1 MQFPESTTILDK
13 KYNNLFTYILN
24 DSDKT
29 ATLISAEEPNNISK
43 DLILPTH
50 IRYQNNVYDLT
61 QIGEFAL
68 NDLNLTSLILPK
80 SLKYIGV
87 ASISYNNLKEIEI
100 PESVTKIDIQA
111 FCYNNLTKITFHNS
125 LTYIGD
131 WSFFDNQ
138 IKTLQLPENLSYLG
152 HAVFAKNHIKHVNI
166 PKSTQTTNLRTKAFD
181 KNVIVEH

>member
-1 MQFPESTTILDK
+1 MQFPKITTILDDR
-13 KYNNLFTYILN
+13 YNNSFTYTLN

-29 ATLISAEEPNNISK
+29 ATLIGVEKSKDISK

-50 IRYQNNVYDLT
+50 IRYQNNIYDLT

-68 NDLNLTSLILPK
+68 NGLNLTSLILPK

-87 ASISYNNLKEIEI
+87 ASIAYNNLKEIDI

-111 FCYNNLTKITFHNS
+111 FCYNNLTNIDFGNH

-138 IKTLQLPENLSYLG
+138 LERLHLPKQLSYLG
-152 HAVFAKNHIKHVNI
+152 YAAFAKNHLKNIKIQKLANI
-166 PKSTQTTNLRTKAFD
+166 RNDETLN
-181 KNVIVEH
+181 KN